1 MFSYY
6 ISIYLSI
13 YQSWE
18 FLLCREA
25 SCSQFGERVR
35 PRNYQEEV
43 EGAKGA
49 LWPQLKR
56 FFFFFFFFFLFLP
69 FPLCKTSFRAAGRKR
84 IDRWW
89 VRVHSFAHPNK
100 TSNIANTTRQQLD
113 VHTTQDANYQL
124 SRAARFQCS
133 FDMHHETMMMAV
145 LDGCLHHG

>member
-1 MFSYY
+1 MAPIKAILLLLLLIFA
-6 ISIYLSI
+6 ISPL
-13 YQSWE
+13 QD
-18 FLLCREA
+18 F
-25 SCSQFGERVR
+25 V
-35 PRNYQEEV
+35 PRC
-43 EGAKGA
+43 
-49 LWPQLKR
+49 W
-56 FFFFFFFFFLFLP
+56 
-69 FPLCKTSFRAAGRKR
+69 KR

-145 LDGCLHHG
+145 LDACTMAEYE